1 MHYLVISFII
11 LLYLDIF
18 RDGVLSCN
26 FVFHNLI
33 SKFGL
38 FKEYGTHKILF

>member
-26 FVFHNLI
+26 FVFYNLI
-33 SKFGL
+33 SKFVL
-38 FKEYGTHKILF
+38 FKEYGNHKILF